1 MSEQVDSERTLQA
14 DDALRIMKSWDWMR
28 YDPDGVPSANA
39 VPLATAVSKLAYY
52 GHLDPAG
59 ALLAL
64 FCDGSIQA
72 FGCSTWAKYH
82 ALQEYRLE
90 SENCLIESMR
100 WKKLR
105 ANLAMHEGDYAKG
118 EYVEAFVSLENLE
131 IVGEPVAEWEP
142 KFNRFSYATCTT
154 ALDPWDGEYFEEFF
168 SAHSLGVFPLA
179 MPGPDGEIV
188 GISDEV
194 DGAHA
199 EAVGDGV
206 RRGRKPKYD
215 WPAASAAIWG
225 KIYRGE
231 LIPENQA
238 AIERAFQAYLTIGD
252 KEPSESTVR
261 PFARTIWDQIS
272 KA

>member
-1 MSEQVDSERTLQA
+1 MSGQVDSERKLQA
-14 DDALRIMKSWDWMR
+14 DDALRIMKSWDWVR
-28 YDPDGVPSANA
+28 YDPDGMPSANA
-39 VPLATAVSKLAYY
+39 MPLATAVSKLAYY
-52 GHLDPAG
+52 GHVDPAG

-72 FGCSTWAKYH
+72 LGCFNWAKYQG
-82 ALQEYRLE
+82 LEEYRLE
-90 SENCLIESMR
+90 SANCLIEPMC
-100 WKKLR
+100 WNKLR

-118 EYVEAFVSLENLE
+118 EYIERLVSLENLE
-131 IVGEPVAEWEP
+131 IESEPVADWQP
-142 KFNRFSYATCTT
+142 KFNRFSYAIRTT
-154 ALDPWDGEYFEEFF
+154 DLAPWESEYLEEFF

-188 GISDEV
+188 GTSYEA
-194 DGAHA
+194 DGAHS
-199 EAVGDGV
+199 EAVGEGV

-238 AIERAFQAYLTIGD
+238 EIERAFQAYLTIGD